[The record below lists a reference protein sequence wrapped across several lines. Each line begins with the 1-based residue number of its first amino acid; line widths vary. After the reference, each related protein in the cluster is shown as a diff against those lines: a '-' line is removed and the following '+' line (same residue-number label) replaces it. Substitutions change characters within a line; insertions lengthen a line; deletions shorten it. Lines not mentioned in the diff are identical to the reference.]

1 MRRLV
6 IGLTFAAS
14 AVCSMSAIAQTK
26 ANIFVATG
34 PTTGVYYPIGGGIAD
49 VLTKNVPGLNA
60 TAGATDG
67 SMANLLLIQQGRA
80 DIALSMADAGWD
92 AFKGQDKFKDRQ
104 VQVRALMVLYP
115 NRMHVVTV
123 EGTRHQQESP
133 TSRASACR
141 PERRTARP
149 RSWPIACSRRHG
161 LNPEKDIIRERLDP
175 GKSAEAIKDKKL
187 DAFFWVGGLPT
198 PAVTD
203 LGATPGIKLK
213 LVDHSEALDPML
225 KKYGPLYVK
234 DTIPAKTYPG
244 QETPAQIVTVWN
256 VLVAD
261 AKLSDQLAYDIVKTL
276 FDRKEDLIRVHAE
289 AQELRSEEPEQR
301 RRRDSVP
308 SGRQEVLRG
317 KRRHAQLA
325 DGESQS
331 ERGT

>member
-1 MRRLV
+1 MRRVVLGV
-6 IGLTFAAS
+6 ILAACASVPLS
-14 AVCSMSAIAQTK
+14 ALGQAKT
-26 ANIFVATG
+26 NIFVATG
-34 PTTGVYYPIGGGIAD
+34 PTTGVYYPLGGGMAD
-49 VLTKNVPGLNA
+49 VLTKNIPGLNA
-60 TAGATDG
+60 TAGTTDG

-80 DIALSMADAGWD
+80 DIGLSMADASWD

-115 NRMHVVTV
+115 NRMHIVTT
-123 EGTRHQQESP
+123 EGAGINKVADLKGKRVSTGAP
-133 TSRASACR
+133 NSATQIMAYR
-141 PERRTARP
+141 VLEA
-149 RSWPIACSRRHG
+149 AG

-175 GKSAEAIKDKKL
+175 GKSADAIKDRKL

-213 LVDHSEALDPML
+213 LVDHAEVQEPMVA
-225 KKYGPLYVK
+225 KYGPLYVK

-261 AKLSDQLAYDIVKTL
+261 AKLPEPLAYDIVKTL

-289 AQELRSEEPEQR
+289 AKNFDL
-301 RRRDSVP
+301 
-308 SGRQEVLRG
+308 
-317 KRRHAQLA
+317 KN
-325 DGESQS
+325 QS
-331 ERGT
+331 NGAAVIPYHPGAKKYFAEKGVTLN